1 MAFSSRN
8 PRRSLFAR
16 GPGLILEV
24 MKIALRSYLTAPF
37 LALLPENWRERLS
50 SDDSINWRE
59 AAVVSGLLQ
68 ASISLAAYAAW
79 YYYSAGHWAHRA
91 IGVAGQAHHNSNIGT
106 IASLPFVVIAMHPVT
121 WVLWFFAIEGLMRT
135 INARAMAKT
144 SATLPLRLVERAI
157 HFARYGEWG
166 SAPLRDEVTRG
177 DGTWDLKIASRRPKP
192 HWKYPL
198 TIRYR
203 EEFFQIH
210 GEEHVAAARGR
221 QHIYLLRKLP
231 ASEIVRGLEEYDTDS
246 VLAEENPG
254 FFATL
259 YGEMRKK
266 VAK

>member
-1 MAFSSRN
+1 
-8 PRRSLFAR
+8 
-16 GPGLILEV
+16 V
-24 MKIALRSYLTAPF
+24 RSYLTGAF
-37 LALLPENWRERLS
+37 LVLLPENWRKRLS
-50 SDDSINWRE
+50 VEDSINWRE

-106 IASLPFVVIAMHPVT
+106 IGSLPFVVIAMHPFT
-121 WVLWFFAIEGLMRT
+121 WVLWYFVIEGLMRT
-135 INARAMAKT
+135 INARAMVKT
-144 SATLPLRLVERAI
+144 GATLPLRLVDRAI
-157 HFARYGEWG
+157 HFAKYGEWG
-166 SAPLRDEVTRG
+166 STPLRDEVTRG
-177 DGTWDLKIASRRPKP
+177 DGTWDLKIASHSPKP

-210 GEEHVAAARGR
+210 GEEHVAAAHGR
-221 QHIYLLRKLP
+221 QHIYLLRRLP
-231 ASEIVRGLEEYDTDS
+231 ANEIIRGLEEYDTDS
-246 VLAEENPG
+246 VLGEENSG